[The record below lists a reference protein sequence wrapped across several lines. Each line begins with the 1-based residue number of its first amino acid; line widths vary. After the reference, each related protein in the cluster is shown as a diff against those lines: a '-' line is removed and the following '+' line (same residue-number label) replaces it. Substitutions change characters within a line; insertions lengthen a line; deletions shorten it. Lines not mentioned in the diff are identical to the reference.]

1 MDELVILKSK
11 SKLGPLALLA
21 GLFLILGVTM
31 LSTPEQFVGQLWN
44 SLNLIRV
51 LGGLCM
57 VFFWITVFIGVR
69 ALTDHTPELTL
80 DSQGFTSRT
89 GFVRNIDKFAG
100 EKILWADLTKLQ
112 EFHTE
117 KQKLLEVEFIDQH
130 ARTRVSE
137 SDGHASDLP
146 EIFSGPPFLLS
157 AKDLSIEFDELIRQF
172 NKYHQA
178 ARTKSQL
185 KL

>member
-31 LSTPEQFVGQLWN
+31 LSTPEQFVNQLWN

-69 ALTDHTPELTL
+69 ALTDHTPQLTL
-80 DSQGFTSRT
+80 DPQGFTLRT
-89 GFVRNIDKFAG
+89 RFVNKSEKSSGA
-100 EKILWADLTKLQ
+100 KILWKDISIIR
-112 EFHTE
+112 ENN
-117 KQKLLEVEFIDQH
+117 VNDQ
-130 ARTRVSE
+130 RII
-137 SDGHASDLP
+137 
-146 EIFSGPPFLLS
+146 EIELNDEEGFSGSLLHIS
-157 AKDLSIEFDELIRQF
+157 PNNLTMDPDDLLTQF
-172 NKYHQA
+172 IKYHQA
-178 ARTKSQL
+178 ARI
-185 KL
+185 